1 MKTNNHVFIIA
12 KDKVKKF
19 FEENKNNKNYEKWLQ
34 RYNYHH
40 NNQRWR
46 TDKKIEAFNKTNI
59 SKLFQKEKK

>member
-46 TDKKIEAFNKTNI
+46 TDKK
-59 SKLFQKEKK
+59 